1 MKVACS
7 ILSIKENKKE
17 NIMRLGKTDCDYLH
31 LDIMDGRFVPN
42 QTLENEEMISLV
54 KDIRK
59 PIDIHIMVED
69 IGSYIETYRILY
81 PQNITFHLEA
91 TQTPEKW
98 ISILKQYGIGV
109 GISIKPETPV
119 DLLLPYLAQIDLVLV
134 MSVEPGYGGQS
145 FIEEVVPK
153 IKTLKKW
160 REEKGYSY
168 LIEVDG
174 GIQSETIHQVV
185 DADIVVSGSF
195 VTNASDYQF
204 QIDLLRKESK

>member
-17 NIMRLGKTDCDYLH
+17 NIMRLAETNCDYLH
-31 LDIMDGRFVPN
+31 LDIMDGKFVSN
-42 QTLENEEMISLV
+42 QTLEDEEMISLV
-54 KDIRK
+54 KGIQK
-59 PIDIHIMVED
+59 PLDIHIMVED
-69 IGSYIETYRILY
+69 IGSYIETYRILQ
-81 PQNITFHLEA
+81 PKNITFHLEA
-91 TQTPEKW
+91 TKNPEKW

-119 DLLLPYLAQIDLVLV
+119 ELLLPYLNQVDLVLI

-145 FIEEVVPK
+145 FMEEVVPK
-153 IKTLKKW
+153 ITTLKNW
-160 REEKGYSY
+160 RGENGYSY

-174 GIQSETIHQVV
+174 GIGSSSIQQVK

-195 VTNASDYQF
+195 VTNALDYQS